1 VVGPAPSG
9 TCFNF
14 PMTEVLPAFDD
25 ADQAPGGALARNQ
38 AARRRRVIEA
48 TLELASRGGFEAV
61 QMRDVAA
68 AAGVAL
74 GTVYRYFASKERLL
88 LEANVE
94 QIEVLGE
101 RLQRKPPAGET
112 AADRVIDVLAR
123 ANRALQRRPEA
134 TAAMVRALG
143 RAQPDEAEAV
153 GRVTEGMTAIIVAAM
168 HEGAATAR
176 DLHVARAL
184 QQIWFSSLIGWVG
197 GVDPAERV
205 DADLATAVRLLLV

>member
-1 VVGPAPSG
+1 
-9 TCFNF
+9 
-14 PMTEVLPAFDD
+14 MTEALPVFDD
-25 ADQAPGGALARNQ
+25 DDQAGGGALARNQ

-48 TLELASRGGFEAV
+48 TLELANQGGFEAV

-101 RLQRKPPAGET
+101 RLQGKPAAGAT
-112 AADRVIDVLAR
+112 PADRVIDVLAR

-168 HEGAATAR
+168 HEGEATER
-176 DLHVARAL
+176 DLQVARAL

-197 GVDPAERV
+197 GVDPPERV
-205 DADLATAVRLLLV
+205 DADLSTAVRLLLV

>member
-1 VVGPAPSG
+1 
-9 TCFNF
+9 
-14 PMTEVLPAFDD
+14 MTEALPVFDD
-25 ADQAPGGALARNQ
+25 DDQAPGGALARNQ

-48 TLELASRGGFEAV
+48 TLELAGRGGFEAV

-74 GTVYRYFASKERLL
+74 GTVYRYFSSKERLL

-94 QIEVLGE
+94 QIQVLGE
-101 RLQRKPPAGET
+101 RLQRKPPAGDT
-112 AADRVIDVLAR
+112 SADRVVDVLAR

-168 HEGAATAR
+168 HEGAATER
-176 DLHVARAL
+176 DLQVARAL